1 MDHSFHFFRS
11 FNIHESTTRLDQ
23 IWRKFAT
30 FAKFLKVFGNFQN
43 LHLASDMRW
52 NLLWQIFYANGRIFI
67 GLSGQILKNS
77 FAIWSHCHQRFPL
90 NVFSAIEVIIQ
101 ILTNG
106 RIWIDRAAWNGW
118 KSVLLLLR
126 RRWRWRRGIHLL
138 HFRRYSSIQSCP
150 NIKKLSPTRIHISKS
165 FIFPHRV
172 ISYPHMLFLL
182 L

>member
-1 MDHSFHFFRS
+1 
-11 FNIHESTTRLDQ
+11 
-23 IWRKFAT
+23 
-30 FAKFLKVFGNFQN
+30 
-43 LHLASDMRW
+43 MRW

-118 KSVLLLLR
+118 KSVLLLLLR

-172 ISYPHMLFLL
+172 ISYPHIISSIYFCYYAIPDLHNFCSLKWADPSFFFFNKCSEQ
-182 L
+182 